1 MNRAALCISL
11 LILVPCITFGANPT
25 LIATWKARSYTPLS
39 YNGKSLPVG
48 GTPIDIALTL
58 IDNNRAINLSGVE
71 IRWYQEGALAAR
83 GKGRTTF
90 SLIAPRTGQDA
101 IGIRATI
108 PHYNGRALDQFI
120 DIPLVRPETV
130 IDRAAFPTLK
140 PLFYFFSIADPTS
153 ITTTWDESN
162 GFITLQASNKNNPLE
177 FARAQII
184 KP

>member
-1 MNRAALCISL
+1 MVIFILAPLAAYS
-11 LILVPCITFGANPT
+11 ANPT

-39 YNGKSLPVG
+39 YSGKPLPVG
-48 GTPIDIALTL
+48 GTPIDVALVL

-90 SLIAPRTGQDA
+90 SLIAPRTGQDMVSL
-101 IGIRATI
+101 RANI

-120 DIPLVRPETV
+120 DIPLVRPEIV
-130 IDRAAFPTLK
+130 IDRAALPTLK
-140 PLFYFFSIADPTS
+140 PLFYFFSITDPTS
-153 ITTTWDESN
+153 LTTAWDESN
-162 GFITLQASNKNNPLE
+162 GFITLQASHKNNPLE
-177 FARAQII
+177 FARVQIT